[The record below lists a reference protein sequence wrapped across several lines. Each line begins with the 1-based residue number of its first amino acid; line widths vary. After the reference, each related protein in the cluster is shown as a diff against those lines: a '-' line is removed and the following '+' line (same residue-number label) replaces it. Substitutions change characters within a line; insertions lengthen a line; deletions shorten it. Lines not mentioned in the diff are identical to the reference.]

1 MRAGRQTGNEET
13 KTKRKTGKLRKVVPP
28 SQRSTY
34 KWMGWW
40 SWKKITQFSFCG
52 IEKKI
57 EHSNCISHF
66 TQKYGQIL
74 DRNMKETVSVV
85 SSSSSLLS
93 SPHLW
98 VHCRPTFFF
107 TWNSLWYFWV
117 VCLWQ
122 WLAAPRRFARPL
134 PLLQLFYLLTFRR
147 NFSITKLPFSR
158 VIRVL

>member
-66 TQKYGQIL
+66 TQKYGQLL

-93 SPHLW
+93 SLHLW
-98 VHCRPTFFF
+98 VHCRPTFFSHEILCGTF
-107 TWNSLWYFWV
+107 ELF
-117 VCLWQ
+117 VCDSDSPL
-122 WLAAPRRFARPL
+122 RFARPL

-147 NFSITKLPFSR
+147 NFSITKLLFSR